1 MTGRP
6 GSRLAIIIVGGGAS
20 GVLLAAHLLRDPDA
34 DIRVTLI
41 EKRAAFG
48 QGLAYSTTLDDH
60 ILNVSAF
67 GMSAYADDPEHFW
80 RWLEATGRAPDSN
93 PRKVYVPRHLYAE
106 YLAGILEELRAA
118 EGPSGRLHTVTEE
131 CVSVA
136 TTAAGVA
143 VDLANGTSLVGHIA
157 VLAVGHEEHALLG

>member
-1 MTGRP
+1 MTDRP
-6 GSRLAIIIVGGGAS
+6 GGRLAIVIVGGGAS

-41 EKRAAFG
+41 EKRRAFG

-80 RWLEATGRAPDSN
+80 RWLKSEGRVTGDE
-93 PRKVYVPRHLYAE
+93 PRVYVPRRVYAA
-106 YLAGILEELRAA
+106 YLAGILENLPPAEAA
-118 EGPSGRLHTVTEE
+118 TGRLHT
-131 CVSVA
+131 SPD
-136 TTAAGVA
+136 G
-143 VDLANGTSLVGHIA
+143 
-157 VLAVGHEEHALLG
+157 